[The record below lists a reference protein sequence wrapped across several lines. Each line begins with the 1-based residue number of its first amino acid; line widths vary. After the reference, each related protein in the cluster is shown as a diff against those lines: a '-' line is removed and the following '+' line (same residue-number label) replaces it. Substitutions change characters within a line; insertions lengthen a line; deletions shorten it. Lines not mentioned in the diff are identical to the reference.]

1 MTLPASAPTI
11 SQTILETGAAIK
23 ADLYIDR
30 IDFKRYLN
38 QKDCAQCGCTTCGEW
53 LDKLKT
59 GVLRPEDC
67 PPLGDNSAWSFSVAL
82 SMENVLP
89 DVEVS
94 QHPVRGIEGYF
105 EVNGPGPE
113 DPVLVTGNALSTQEV
128 VLAVLST
135 TTAPF
140 HLLFTDTLGH
150 TMDMAMV
157 YEAFDAKRIKKVID
171 EAQLSEVISHRE
183 LVLPGVSE
191 PLKDDLGGLAPWTVR
206 FGPHCAGELPLF
218 FAERWTKP

>member
-1 MTLPASAPTI
+1 M
-11 SQTILETGAAIK
+11 
-23 ADLYIDR
+23 D
-30 IDFKRYLN
+30 
-38 QKDCAQCGCTTCGEW
+38 
-53 LDKLKT
+53 
-59 GVLRPEDC
+59 
-67 PPLGDNSAWSFSVAL
+67 
-82 SMENVLP
+82 NVLP

-94 QHPVRGIEGYF
+94 QHPIRGIEGYF

-150 TMDMAMV
+150 TMDMAMI
-157 YEAFDAKRIKKVID
+157 YGTFDAKRIEKAVD
-171 EAQLSEVISHRE
+171 DAQLTEKVSHRE
-183 LVLPGVSE
+183 LILPGVSE
-191 PLKDDLGGLAPWTVR
+191 PLQDELGVLAPWTVR

-218 FAERWTKP
+218 FAERWAKP